1 MRGAHIGKRSDAV
14 EGHRMG
20 AALLQPSRG
29 ERCRAVER
37 DGVGGGVEVR
47 PCDGV
52 ASLNGERRWGEA
64 KSADVD
70 RVRR

>member
-1 MRGAHIGKRSDAV
+1 MRGTYIGVGSDAV

-20 AALLQPSRG
+20 AALLQLSRG
-29 ERCRAVER
+29 ERWRAAER
-37 DGVGGGVEVR
+37 DGVAGRVEVR
-47 PCDGV
+47 PCDSV
-52 ASLNGERRWGEA
+52 ANLNGKRRWGEA